1 MKATSNIQL
10 PVRRRPLLF
19 AASGAAFV
27 ACTLSAPLAAR
38 AQPAKVWR
46 IGYLSPTRLET
57 DEARAADMA
66 AFHQGMRERGLL
78 LDRDYGLDVL
88 SADGEMTRY
97 AAMVAELVRRGVDLI
112 VAAGNTAAREARR
125 GAGAIPVVFVNV
137 GNPVEIGLVQSLA
150 RPGGTMTG
158 RTSITQEL
166 EPKRLELLRELLP
179 AFDSLGILTVGAARP
194 AAGGG
199 APPAS
204 APAAGPGGPTGPQAA
219 QRRGID
225 LLRSAAGALGITL
238 HHATPRTADDID
250 REVDALLARKP
261 QAVLVFDSATTLSRR
276 REITQ
281 KFVHARVPAMFQ
293 SRGWTAVGGL
303 FSYGAA
309 IREEYRLLAAVV
321 EKVLRGTPAGEIPVE
336 QATKIELLINLQTAK
351 SLGVNVPASM
361 LIRADE
367 VIE

>member
-1 MKATSNIQL
+1 MTHTSNIQH
-10 PVRRRPLLF
+10 PMRRRPLLL

-27 ACTLSAPLAAR
+27 ACTLGAPLAAR

-46 IGYLSPTRLET
+46 IGYLSPTRLEA

-88 SADGEMTRY
+88 SADGEMARY
-97 AAMVAELVRRGVDLI
+97 AAMVAELAHRGVDLI

-179 AFDSLGILTVGAARP
+179 AIDSLGILTVGAARP
-194 AAGGG
+194 A
-199 APPAS
+199 PPAS
-204 APAAGPGGPTGPQAA
+204 APAAGPTGPQAA

-225 LLRSAAGALGITL
+225 LLLGAAGALGITL
-238 HHATPRTADDID
+238 HHATPRTAEDID
-250 REVDALLARKP
+250 RDVDALLARKP
-261 QAVLVFDSATTLSRR
+261 QAVLVFDSATMLSRR
-276 REITQ
+276 REIAQ
-281 KFVHARVPAMFQ
+281 KFLHTRVPAMFQ

-336 QATKIELLINLQTAK
+336 QATKIELLINLRTAK